1 MPGLQPAPPG
11 LPTLRPFQ
19 ASQGEV
25 ARGWHAGPAGGR
37 GFAYWKEAN
46 VSICKINSHESEI
59 GLMPIDTALVGAL
72 HVEYLRERDLGGNEH
87 LHHTLFQTSTVDAL
101 LEGKYEGDVSFG
113 ELGDR
118 GDFGLGT
125 FDALDGEMICLD
137 GNFFQVKADGRA
149 YAVDGQARTPFAVV
163 TLFEPDTYQTLPKTM
178 DFEDLCDHV
187 DGVIGGGTVCAAIR
201 VDGRFEYVKTR
212 SVPRQRKPYPPLVE
226 VVKDQPTFELH
237 DVSGSLVG
245 FRFPDY
251 AQGLN
256 VSGYHFHF
264 ITADRSAG
272 GHVLGCKLVGGELSI
287 DHEGDLRLE
296 LPPEVG
302 LPTPDQS
309 AAKGETLDRIERE

>member
-1 MPGLQPAPPG
+1 
-11 LPTLRPFQ
+11 
-19 ASQGEV
+19 
-25 ARGWHAGPAGGR
+25 
-37 GFAYWKEAN
+37 
-46 VSICKINSHESEI
+46 
-59 GLMPIDTALVGAL
+59 MPIDTALMGAL
-72 HVEYLRERDLGGNEH
+72 HVEYLRERDLSGDEH

-101 LEGKYEGDVSFG
+101 LEGKYEGDVSFA

-137 GNFFQVKADGRA
+137 GTFFQVKADGRA

-163 TLFEPDTYQTLPKTM
+163 TLFEPDTFQVLPMPM
-178 DFEDLCDHV
+178 DFEDLCDYV
-187 DGVIGGGTVCAAIR
+187 DGVIGGGTVCAAVR

-237 DVSGSLVG
+237 DVPGSLVG

-272 GHVLGCKLVGGELSI
+272 GHVLGCTLASGELYI

-296 LPPEVG
+296 LPPDVA

-309 AAKGETLDRIERE
+309 AAKGETLDRIEKE

>member
-1 MPGLQPAPPG
+1 M
-11 LPTLRPFQ
+11 
-19 ASQGEV
+19 QGKLYSFGIDEVEV
-25 ARGWHAGPAGGR
+25 AIAPSSRPRLQIQRWLRDPEGN
-37 GFAYWKEAN
+37 F
-46 VSICKINSHESEI
+46 VSQVDNGLDNHES
-59 GLMPIDTALVGAL
+59 GMSLMPIDSALVGAL
-72 HVEYLRERDLGGNEH
+72 HVEYLRERDLRGDER

-101 LEGKYEGDVSFG
+101 LEGKYEGDVSFA

-137 GNFFQVKADGRA
+137 GTFYQVKADGMA
-149 YAVDGQARTPFAVV
+149 HAVDGKARTPFAVV
-163 TLFEPDTYQTLPKTM
+163 TLFEPDVSQTLSMSM
-178 DFEDLCDHV
+178 DFEALRDYV
-187 DGVIGGGTVCAAIR
+187 DGVVGGGAVCAAIR
-201 VDGRFEYVKTR
+201 VDGRFEYVKMR
-212 SVPRQRKPYPPLVE
+212 SVPRQHKPYPPLAE
-226 VVKDQPTFELH
+226 VVKDQPTFELR

-272 GHVLGCKLVGGELSI
+272 GHVLGCTLARGELHI

-296 LPPEVG
+296 LPPDVG
-302 LPTPDQS
+302 LPAPDQS
-309 AAKGETLDRIERE
+309 AAKGETLDCMERE